1 MENPAKVF
9 AGGARAAEPNDGA
22 TRRPDDLRL
31 AWTARDALLRMGMPR
46 VNVLLMGS
54 LTVIEAVLQTLVKN
68 LHTPVASW
76 FPGQPLVLPPADR
89 PGTFVLHEVGTLG
102 LQDQIRLLEWL
113 GLSMGRTQVVSTSSA
128 PLLPMVEGGSFI
140 DTLYYRLNL
149 VYVDV
154 TEAGH

>member
-1 MENPAKVF
+1 
-9 AGGARAAEPNDGA
+9 
-22 TRRPDDLRL
+22 
-31 AWTARDALLRMGMPR
+31 MGMPR

-140 DTLYYRLNL
+140 DTLYYRLNM

-154 TEAGH
+154 TEAAH